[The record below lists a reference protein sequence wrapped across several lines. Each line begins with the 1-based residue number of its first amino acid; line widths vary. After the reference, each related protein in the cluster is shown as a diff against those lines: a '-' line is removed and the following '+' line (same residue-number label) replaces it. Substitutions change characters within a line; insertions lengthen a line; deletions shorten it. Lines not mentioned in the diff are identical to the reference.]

1 MADKINKNITSEWDE
16 MVEVR
21 LPKAPKTEQNFQFVG
36 VNGRAFQV
44 PKGKS
49 VMVPKPVAEV
59 IANSEKARQEA
70 EDYESDLNEQ

>member
-1 MADKINKNITSEWDE
+1 MEKTKKADVWNE

-36 VNGRAFQV
+36 VNGRTFQV

-49 VMVPKPVAEV
+49 VTVPKPVYEV
-59 IANSEKARQEA
+59 LMNAEKAKSEA
-70 EDYESDLNEQ
+70 EDYESELNEQ

>member
-1 MADKINKNITSEWDE
+1 MEKTKKSDVWNE

-36 VNGRAFQV
+36 VNGRTFQV

-49 VMVPKPVAEV
+49 VTVPKPVYEV
-59 IANSEKARQEA
+59 LMNSEKAKAEA
-70 EDYESDLNEQ
+70 EDYESELNEQ